1 MVIQAV
7 RKNGFFVWGL
17 GLGLGTVTFC
27 GRPQKVTVPILRVPA
42 KKGQSNSNK
51 FNHIAKSHLIKLT
64 VNSKQ
69 LH

>member
-17 GLGLGTVTFC
+17 GLGDGDFLR
-27 GRPQKVTVPILRVPA
+27 RPQKVTVPILRVPA